1 MSLPVS
7 SALPKTQRRSSAESS
22 LKQLLVGGSLLCYSP
37 WTVVPGQCPG
47 HSQPSTH
54 GCPHRACFCLPK
66 GEQGVTLIPA
76 EASVLG
82 ATALMVSCRWMELSV
97 RAVLG
102 MLMPAGQCE
111 QDAAVGHVWSPA
123 VYVLLDDQPSRCH
136 RGKL

>member
-1 MSLPVS
+1 M
-7 SALPKTQRRSSAESS
+7 
-22 LKQLLVGGSLLCYSP
+22 
-37 WTVVPGQCPG
+37 
-47 HSQPSTH
+47 
-54 GCPHRACFCLPK
+54 
-66 GEQGVTLIPA
+66 TLIPA